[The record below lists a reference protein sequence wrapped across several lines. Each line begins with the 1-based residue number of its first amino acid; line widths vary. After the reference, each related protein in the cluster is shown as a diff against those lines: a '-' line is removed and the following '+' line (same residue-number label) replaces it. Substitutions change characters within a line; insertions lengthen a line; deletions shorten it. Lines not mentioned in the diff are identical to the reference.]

1 MSCGYVAAMPWNRF
15 AVATSSPLWMRWTN
29 VIESAAGFDVRA
41 GLWQTLHMPTF
52 TRPPPWNVADVVVS
66 ALNLP
71 WQLSQPLCAAISREP
86 GVLESGC
93 DKALGTLE
101 VAFDPSKLD
110 ETALAGR
117 VRLLGLEI
125 LGAVEHATYR
135 VTGLD

>member
-1 MSCGYVAAMPWNRF
+1 MTETGSPGR
-15 AVATSSPLWMRWTN
+15 AVH
-29 VIESAAGFDVRA
+29 VF
-41 GLWQTLHMPTF
+41 
-52 TRPPPWNVADVVVS
+52 
-66 ALNLP
+66 NLP
-71 WQLSQPLCAAISREP
+71 DLLPGPYYCLECAGRLCAAISREP